1 MSIPQVIR
9 AVHDLME
16 GLAQKKITIADAKQ
30 RAQKMQSAD
39 PEASQKLDLWRQAL
53 DAYCA
58 ESTQTNLAATANV
71 VRTFP
76 GFRELMIEKARALG
90 F

>member
-1 MSIPQVIR
+1 MPISQCTR
-9 AVHDLME
+9 DAHDLME
-16 GLAQKKITIADAKQ
+16 GLVQKKINHTDVKE
-30 RAQKMQSAD
+30 RARLIVSD
-39 PEASQKLDLWRQAL
+39 DTDTSQKLDCWRQAL

-58 ESTQTNLAATANV
+58 ESTQTNLAATANIL
-71 VRTFP
+71 RTFP